1 MSVIQKPEPV
11 VKNEASESVFAPA
24 TERYEL
30 LDKEPEMEP
39 YALRFS
45 TETAYDESKA
55 PQTISH
61 PVPVESSSQG
71 PGSLPQTA
79 GNFSLYNFF
88 CCFFCIPI
96 FFFLQ
101 TKWKF
106 LLRRYELLGELN
118 GMFMVH
124 PMVSNFSA

>member
-96 FFFLQ
+96 FFFADEMEVPASEIR
-101 TKWKF
+101 TV
-106 LLRRYELLGELN
+106 RRTERH
-118 GMFMVH
+118 VH
-124 PMVSNFSA
+124 GTPDG